1 VVAEALARVVPL
13 RGANSRRLVALHPS
27 LAGRYTSLVAAV
39 APRVEAALS
48 PFVLANRVVASCVDS
63 PTLRLRPWREERA
76 AFSSRLA
83 RLAAGE
89 RCLVF
94 ADVRKCYP
102 SIRADVVGRSLAAIG
117 CDVAASAAVAAFL
130 ARLEEHGVR
139 GLPIGP
145 DPSPVL
151 ANAVLAPLDREL
163 AFLGVR
169 HLRWVDDVVVGVGEW
184 DEAERVL
191 AALRQELDLL
201 GLELNEDKTRI
212 VVDPASAEDVTTI
225 SLARRPVPVG

>member
-1 VVAEALARVVPL
+1 MVAEALARVVPL

-39 APRVEAALS
+39 APDVEAALS
-48 PFVLANRVVASCVDS
+48 PFVLANRVVASCVDP
-63 PTLRLRPWREERA
+63 PTLRLRPWRDERA

-89 RCLVF
+89 GCLVF
-94 ADVRKCYP
+94 ADVRDCYR
-102 SIRADVVGRSLAAIG
+102 SIRPDLVERSLASIG
-117 CDVAASAAVAAFL
+117 CDAGASSAVSAFL
-130 ARLEEHGVR
+130 ARLEEHGER

-163 AFLGVR
+163 AFLGVP
-169 HLRWVDDVVVGVGEW
+169 HLRWVDDVVVGVGGR
-184 DEAERVL
+184 DQAERVL
-191 AALRQELDLL
+191 AVLRHELARL
-201 GLELNEDKTRI
+201 GLELNEDKTRV
-212 VVDPASAEDVTTI
+212 VVDPASAADVTTI
-225 SLARRPVPVG
+225 SLARRRVPVG

>member
-1 VVAEALARVVPL
+1 
-13 RGANSRRLVALHPS
+13 VALHPS

-48 PFVLANRVVASCVDS
+48 PFVLANRVVASCVDPPS
-63 PTLRLRPWREERA
+63 LRLRPWRDERA
-76 AFSSRLA
+76 AFSSRLD
-83 RLAAGE
+83 RLAADE

-94 ADVRKCYP
+94 ADVRECYR
-102 SIRADVVGRSLAAIG
+102 SIRPDVVGRSLAAIG
-117 CDVAASAAVAAFL
+117 CDVAASSAISAFL
-130 ARLEEHGVR
+130 VRLEEHGEL

-163 AFLGVR
+163 AFLGVH
-169 HLRWVDDVVVGVGEW
+169 HLRWVDDVVVGVDGP

-191 AALRQELDLL
+191 AVLRQELARLE
-201 GLELNEDKTRI
+201 LELNEDKTRV
-212 VVDPASAEDVTTI
+212 VVDPASAADVTTI
-225 SLARRPVPVG
+225 SLTRRRVPVG

>member
-27 LAGRYTSLVAAV
+27 LAGRYTSLVATV

-48 PFVLANRVVASCVDS
+48 PFVLANRVVASCVDP
-63 PTLRLRPWREERA
+63 PTLRLRPWRDERA
-76 AFSSRLA
+76 AFSNRLA
-83 RLAAGE
+83 RLAADE

-94 ADVRKCYP
+94 ADVRECYR
-102 SIRADVVGRSLAAIG
+102 SIRPDVVERSLLSIG
-117 CDVAASAAVAAFL
+117 CAAADSAAVAAFL
-130 ARLEEHGVR
+130 VRLEEHGES
-139 GLPIGP
+139 GLPVGP

-169 HLRWVDDVVVGVGEW
+169 HLRWVDDVVVGVDGP

-191 AALRQELDLL
+191 AALRQELARL
-201 GLELNEDKTRI
+201 GLELNEDKTR
-212 VVDPASAEDVTTI
+212 VVADPGSAVDVTTT
-225 SLARRPVPVG
+225 SLARRRVPVG

>member
-13 RGANSRRLVALHPS
+13 LGANSRRLVALHPS

-39 APRVEAALS
+39 APRVEAVLS
-48 PFVLANRVVASCVDS
+48 PFVLANRVVASCID
-63 PTLRLRPWREERA
+63 PPMLRLRPWRDERA

-94 ADVRKCYP
+94 ADVRECYP
-102 SIRADVVGRSLAAIG
+102 SIRPDVVGRSLAAIG
-117 CDVAASAAVAAFL
+117 CDDDASASVTAFL
-130 ARLEEHGVR
+130 ARLEEHGV
-139 GLPIGP
+139 PIGP

-169 HLRWVDDVVVGVGEW
+169 HLRWVDDVVVGVGER

-191 AALRQELDLL
+191 AVLRRELDRL

-212 VVDPASAEDVTTI
+212 VVEPASAQDVTTI
-225 SLARRPVPVG
+225 SLARRRVPVG